1 MACFSLLKIR
11 ESKTI
16 KNQAKMLQR
25 KEQDTSREIDP
36 SAMKL
41 YDLPGRK
48 FKIPVIK
55 MFTLKHAVL
64 LSISCVL
71 VLN

>member
-1 MACFSLLKIR
+1 
-11 ESKTI
+11 
-16 KNQAKMLQR
+16 MLQR

-64 LSISCVL
+64 L
-71 VLN
+71 